1 MTDKLKK
8 PQTFAVWAKTEFA
21 QMVAAQI
28 QQDISRAFG
37 MMPNIE
43 VGGFDSDDDRPI
55 RIHYYGSNTDVQAV
69 KKMIHER
76 YELSTDH
83 DD

>member
-1 MTDKLKK
+1 MDKLKK
-8 PQTFAVWAKTEFA
+8 PQDIVVWAKSQYV

-28 QQDISRAFG
+28 QKDINHMFG

-55 RIHYYGSNTDVQAV
+55 QIHYYGSITDAQAV
-69 KKMIHER
+69 RKMIHDR
-76 YELSTDH
+76 YELSTDQ
-83 DD
+83 DEM